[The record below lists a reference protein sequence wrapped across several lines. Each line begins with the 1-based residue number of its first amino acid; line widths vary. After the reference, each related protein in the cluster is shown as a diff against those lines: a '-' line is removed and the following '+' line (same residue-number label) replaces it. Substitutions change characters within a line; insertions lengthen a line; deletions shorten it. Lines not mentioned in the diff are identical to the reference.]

1 MHCIC
6 LHFRKELHGS
16 LITCFWHTTLTF
28 PHLSRTWNLCFIK
41 FTLEGDLCRRRW
53 RAKFV
58 LKGRQKFSESYPTDY
73 LPPSAQGQ
81 WYCPGSQSPHRLGS
95 EKHSE
100 PALLPV
106 LSACIQIQGQ
116 STDGVGKKQ
125 IHFPGPESVRKE
137 INRPWKFSNSPFLAW
152 IILYK

>member
-1 MHCIC
+1 MYVCISERNYMVAS
-6 LHFRKELHGS
+6 LLVLTYNTHFS
-16 LITCFWHTTLTF
+16 TF
-28 PHLSRTWNLCFIK
+28 VKNLKSMFYKIYI
-41 FTLEGDLCRRRW
+41 GRR
-53 RAKFV
+53 FMQEMESQV
-58 LKGRQKFSESYPTDY
+58 CVEGRQKFSESYPTYY

-81 WYCPGSQSPHRLGS
+81 WYCPGSQSLHRLGN

-100 PALLPV
+100 PGLLPV

-137 INRPWKFSNSPFLAW
+137 IKRPWKFSKSPFLTW
-152 IILYK
+152 NILYK